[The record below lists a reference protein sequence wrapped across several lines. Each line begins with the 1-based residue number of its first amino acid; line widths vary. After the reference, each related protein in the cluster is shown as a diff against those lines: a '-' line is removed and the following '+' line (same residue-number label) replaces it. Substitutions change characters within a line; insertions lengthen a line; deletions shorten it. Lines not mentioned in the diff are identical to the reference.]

1 MVSSQSPVCSMEL
14 TPSNIQPRKEA
25 VSSLAVRSREKSTSS
40 MVMALPSEK
49 VTSSRIWKT

>member
-1 MVSSQSPVCSMEL
+1 MSSQSPVCSMEL